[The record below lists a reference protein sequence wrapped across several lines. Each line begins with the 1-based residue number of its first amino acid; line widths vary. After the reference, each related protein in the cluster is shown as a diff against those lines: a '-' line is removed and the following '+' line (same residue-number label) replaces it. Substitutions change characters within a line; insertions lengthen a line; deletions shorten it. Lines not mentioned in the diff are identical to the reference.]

1 MTAGPNLK
9 TFTVFGWTSKSR
21 NISNPYDLVFNIRPA
36 NREIS
41 GTEAEAVWDTI
52 AESALKGEDLAKFM
66 KHLEED
72 E

>member
-1 MTAGPNLK
+1 
-9 TFTVFGWTSKSR
+9 VVR
-21 NISNPYDLVFNIRPA
+21 A
-36 NREIS
+36 NRRDFLRHRIS
-41 GTEAEAVWDTI
+41 GEEAKALWNKT